1 MLNETFSVI
10 FKHCAHVFSNSN
22 LFKEHSN
29 HFEKLVLFKSCVEI
43 NEVGWSFPT
52 EKLYNIDMALEFKR
66 ELPMSDDPQEV
77 SKIYHENW
85 VRN

>member
-1 MLNETFSVI
+1 MSRG
-10 FKHCAHVFSNSN
+10 
-22 LFKEHSN
+22 
-29 HFEKLVLFKSCVEI
+29 SCSLKVVEI

>member
-1 MLNETFSVI
+1 M
-10 FKHCAHVFSNSN
+10 
-22 LFKEHSN
+22 
-29 HFEKLVLFKSCVEI
+29 LFKSCVEI

>member
-1 MLNETFSVI
+1 MTFLHKGIPMSFQIQI
-10 FKHCAHVFSNSN
+10 FLKKVTFQS
-22 LFKEHSN
+22 LW
-29 HFEKLVLFKSCVEI
+29 VGGSCSLKVVEI